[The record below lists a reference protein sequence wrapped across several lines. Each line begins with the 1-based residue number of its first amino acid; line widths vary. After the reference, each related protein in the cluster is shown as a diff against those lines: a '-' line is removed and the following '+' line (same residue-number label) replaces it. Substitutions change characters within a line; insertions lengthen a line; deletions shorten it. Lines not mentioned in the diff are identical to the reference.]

1 MKGQLQRLTIT
12 AKHGMLLYV
21 NYYKLDWSTNFNFF
35 FLARTSTTDSYRV
48 WAADSESVLRFAP
61 SHQVFQLFDI
71 LYLSM
76 LTCIC

>member
-1 MKGQLQRLTIT
+1 MCHNELSTGLAPVRSL
-12 AKHGMLLYV
+12 H
-21 NYYKLDWSTNFNFF
+21 WSTNFNFF

-76 LTCIC
+76 FVC